1 MSVPAP
7 PMLPPTL
14 VLRGDLV
21 VRIGIYNKYM
31 DAGELDIQPRRYV
44 QYMQAHTHGAVN
56 TRGGGKNMDAGER
69 HCQSGKLLGR

>member
-21 VRIGIYNKYM
+21 VRIGIYDAYM
-31 DAGELDIQPRRYV
+31 DAGELDIHPSSQQVLRAVY
-44 QYMQAHTHGAVN
+44 ADTHIVP
-56 TRGGGKNMDAGER
+56 
-69 HCQSGKLLGR
+69 